1 MTSFLNIDFEK
12 PIKLKFLFKHIL
24 FSVLWALG
32 LAIFLFRADLSIQGI
47 LNQSTLWFVRLIPF
61 IYLALVLIVMFTSKW
76 YYTIALLL
84 YPLLIFFWFL
94 PKQIL
99 ARGKIYLLSNYIGN
113 VIHFIKTLRFSITK
127 TVVYVFT
134 IFLLLITDSNVIRI
148 VGIVVFS
155 FFYFNYVINYI
166 RKSLNP
172 PKLFGADISKAIE
185 NILAAPDKRFTLV
198 SSIEDRKTQENQNP
212 DQIKSKKLE
221 DLIYLNYFITYLRDN
236 LSGFG
241 GKKAFLISWVYQLT
255 LFLTITVAFYT
266 FVNFELYIINA
277 NNFDVVGIPKFFDFL
292 YYTIKTI
299 TFSNIEIIQPLSVIV
314 RVVEILSFI
323 TLGIFSLIFTVSII
337 YSLRQERFNENI
349 KQAKEFCLIQDKIIS
364 DHIRE
369 KYNTDIQTVLNES
382 SNIKNSLFKLKKV
395 IERLF

>member
-1 MTSFLNIDFEK
+1 MTSFLNTDFEK
-12 PIKLKFLFKHIL
+12 PIRLRFLFKHIL
-24 FSVLWALG
+24 FSVLWVIG

-47 LNQSTLWFVRLIPF
+47 LNQSTLWLVRLIPF

-76 YYTIALLL
+76 YYTISLIF

-113 VIHFIKTLRFSITK
+113 IIHFIKTFRLSIIK
-127 TVVYVFT
+127 TAIYVLT
-134 IFLLLITDSNVIRI
+134 IFLLLITDSNLMRI
-148 VGIVVFS
+148 VGILVFS
-155 FFYFNYVINYI
+155 YFYLNYVINYI

-172 PKLFGADISKAIE
+172 PKLFGADINKAIE
-185 NILAAPDKRFTLV
+185 NILAAPDKGFTLV
-198 SSIEDRKTQENQNP
+198 TSIEDRKTQENLNP
-212 DQIKSKKLE
+212 EEIRSKKLE
-221 DLIYLNYFITYLRDN
+221 DLIYLNYFITYLREN
-236 LSGFG
+236 LSGFS
-241 GKKAFLISWVYQLT
+241 GKKAFLISWMYQLA

-266 FVNFELYIINA
+266 FVNFELFIISA
-277 NNFDVVGIPKFFDFL
+277 NNFHVVGIPKAFDFL

-299 TFSNIEIIQPLSVIV
+299 TFSNIDNIQPITVIAKS
-314 RVVEILSFI
+314 VEILSFI

-364 DHIRE
+364 DHIKE

-382 SNIKNSLFKLKKV
+382 SNIKDSLIKLKKV